1 MSVPRRSAT
10 MKELINKLREAA
22 KESFFYS
29 DMLSKA
35 ADTLLDCRNELC
47 LKCEGY
53 KQRYLSPCE
62 NCRWKDV

>member
-1 MSVPRRSAT
+1 
-10 MKELINKLREAA
+10 MKELIDKLREAA

-29 DMLSKA
+29 DLLSKA

-53 KQRYLSPCE
+53 KERYLSPCK